1 MLLRAVHRRL
11 ASVHSVAADGFKAS
25 GAAAYDAGRPE
36 WQLSHARAALA
47 LAGVSRSSA
56 TSPDGRL
63 FPATP
68 LLELGAG
75 TGKFTSA
82 LFTAVA
88 EVAPPGALPHIVCAE
103 PSEGFAS
110 AWHSRVRA
118 LGARGAGLS
127 LLPAPAAAL
136 GALGDGACSA
146 AFAAQALHWFAE
158 DAAGRE
164 VARVLGRGRALVAL
178 WNCRDASRAAWV
190 RDYEAVIASAYSPGT
205 PSWISRRWEAWARA
219 CPSFQQP
226 PALMRWEREA
236 GGHLGDEATMLA
248 AALSISEIA
257 RRTPEDRASFE
268 ARLRAAIAKA
278 PRGEDGRVLMPLYSE
293 VLVMRTV

>member
-1 MLLRAVHRRL
+1 MMLRPVPVRRAACCRT
-11 ASVHSVAADGFKAS
+11 
-25 GAAAYDAGRPE
+25 AAAVGADHRDD
-36 WQLSHARAALA
+36 RAAA
-47 LAGVSRSSA
+47 VGDRHPAG
-56 TSPDGRL
+56 
-63 FPATP
+63 
-68 LLELGAG
+68 
-75 TGKFTSA
+75 
-82 LFTAVA
+82 
-88 EVAPPGALPHIVCAE
+88 
-103 PSEGFAS
+103 
-110 AWHSRVRA
+110 
-118 LGARGAGLS
+118 
-127 LLPAPAAAL
+127 
-136 GALGDGACSA
+136 
-146 AFAAQALHWFAE
+146 
-158 DAAGRE
+158 
-164 VARVLGRGRALVAL
+164 VLGRGRALVAL

-190 RDYEAVIASAYSPGT
+190 RDYEEVIASAYSPGT

-293 VLVMRTV
+293 VLVMRTM